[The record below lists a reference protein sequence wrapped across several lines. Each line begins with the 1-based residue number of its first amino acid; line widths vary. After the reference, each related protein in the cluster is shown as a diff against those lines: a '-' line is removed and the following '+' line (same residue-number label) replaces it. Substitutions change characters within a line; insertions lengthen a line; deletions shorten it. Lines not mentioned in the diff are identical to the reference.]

1 MANYSE
7 KAEQRRE
14 FRRGLESAAAG
25 EHNKVQVNDFMLI
38 VLVIIAAIVSFTDLE
53 LSWGSIVKLTALMIF
68 LYIITTLV
76 YRNSYARGIA
86 RGKADKQYQDA
97 RVDYLDNRQ
106 RIYDHNVA
114 SLVPEFCQI
123 YRKDE
128 LREYRVSLLLD
139 IEMEYDEY
147 ATKYARMTTWEI
159 MKLPMSLEAKQTI
172 IKCNK
177 AKSLKLRPGM
187 ILNEDGEYDRHKL
200 IGKSGKQRERQDKR
214 EQVIKRAIYV
224 LFGSMVTVSLIL
236 DFSFTTIVQWVIRFL
251 PVLIALIS
259 GDDTGYCNVTV
270 TETNFKYGQTKV
282 IKLFFE
288 YIPKIT
294 GKPLEMP
301 IEEETEENTE
311 D

>member
-1 MANYSE
+1 MANYSK

-14 FRRGLESAAAG
+14 FRRGLEASAAG
-25 EHNKVQVNDFMLI
+25 ERSKIQVNDFMLI
-38 VLVIIAAIVSFTDLE
+38 VLVVIAAIVSFTDLE
-53 LSWGSIVKLTALMIF
+53 LSWGSIAKLTALMIF

-86 RGKADKQYQDA
+86 RGKADKQYQEA
-97 RVDYLDNRQ
+97 RVDYLNNRQ
-106 RIYDHNVA
+106 RIYDHNIA
-114 SLVPEFCQI
+114 NLVPEFCRV

-128 LREYRVSLLLD
+128 LREYRASLLLD

-147 ATKYARMTTWEI
+147 AAKYARMPTKEI
-159 MKLPMSLEAKQTI
+159 MKLPMSLEAKETI

-177 AKSLKLRPGM
+177 AKSIKLRPGM
-187 ILNEDGEYDRHKL
+187 ILNENGEYDRHKL

-214 EQVIKRAIYV
+214 EQVIIRAIYV
-224 LFGSMVTVSLIL
+224 LFGGLVTVSLML
-236 DFSFTTIVQWVIRFL
+236 NFSFTTLVQWIIRFL

-259 GDDTGYCNVTV
+259 GDDTGYCNITV

-288 YIPKIT
+288 YLPKIT
-294 GKPLEMP
+294 GEPLEMP
-301 IEEETEENTE
+301 VEEETKENAE